1 MADMGK
7 KSKGGEA
14 GYGEGDNVHSGSGS
28 KSGAAGYKLSKG
40 KAEGSAVGGKDTTFA
55 KGGDTRMFGEQNADE
70 QKPAGT
76 AHDTGNDQNDGV
88 GDKFA
93 CGGSGKMFGY
103 SPSVPARSG
112 ITSAR

>member
-1 MADMGK
+1 MAGMGK
-7 KSKGGEA
+7 KSKGGEG

-28 KSGAAGYKLSKG
+28 KSGSAGYNLPKG
-40 KAEGSAVGGKDTTFA
+40 KAEGNAVGGKDTTFA
-55 KGGDTRMFGEQNADE
+55 AGGHSNHMFGEQNADE

-76 AHDTGNDQNDGV
+76 AHDTGGGGGP

-103 SPSVPARSG
+103 QGSVPARSG